1 MNYYG
6 PIEHLI
12 IRKMEG
18 RKNSAITY
26 YRHMDTNVIRKH
38 IKSSMRKKQTDR
50 DRQIDGRTDRQTETD
65 KQTKQGGGR

>member
-12 IRKMEG
+12 IRKLEF

-26 YRHMDTNVIRKH
+26 YRHMNTSVIRKH
-38 IKSSMRKKQTDR
+38 IKSFMRKKQTEIDR
-50 DRQIDGRTDRQTETD
+50 
-65 KQTKQGGGR
+65 